1 VASRGLP
8 SPYMGIRSERSM
20 NDPRPFAEGIEAWI
34 DSLIAFGSI
43 GLVGMLLFV
52 IALLCAF
59 AIASDPRKGR

>member
-1 VASRGLP
+1 
-8 SPYMGIRSERSM
+8 M

-59 AIASDPRKGR
+59 AIASDPRR